1 MNKNISL
8 NIFSV
13 LASKAISLFANKNS
27 LSHILQQQIEKLKDY
42 RGASTV
48 RNYRTAIHSFQDY
61 LEHDIQLDELNSD
74 ILSGYERW
82 LLQRGVS
89 MNTSSCYIRSLRSL
103 LITYDETLR
112 KLFNNVYTGNS
123 KTRKRS
129 VSIDMLSRL
138 NSLQLQKGSFLELAR
153 DIFLF
158 SFYAMG
164 MPFVDVA
171 HLRWS
176 QIHNDYL
183 VYNRQKTGQQIRV
196 AMESPMQTI
205 LFKHHK
211 QAKGIFAFPLL
222 LQGTDHEYLVV
233 LGRYNRA
240 LLRLEKIAGIDEH
253 LTSYVIRHTWAST
266 AFSEN
271 IDLPVISKALGHSNT
286 QTTLIYISEI
296 DDNRVAD
303 ANRRMMQKI
312 TNCNF
317 NV

>member
-1 MNKNISL
+1 M
-8 NIFSV
+8 
-13 LASKAISLFANKNS
+13 
-27 LSHILQQQIEKLKDY
+27 
-42 RGASTV
+42 
-48 RNYRTAIHSFQDY
+48 
-61 LEHDIQLDELNSD
+61 
-74 ILSGYERW
+74 
-82 LLQRGVS
+82 
-89 MNTSSCYIRSLRSL
+89 RSLRSL

-240 LLRLEKIAGIDEH
+240 LRRLEKIAGIDEH